1 MLFDGMLS
9 GSGQNAGAAGD
20 PEVSPRVPQKPEKQR
35 GRTGD
40 YQTIVDD
47 IFSISRGWLELD

>member
-1 MLFDGMLS
+1 M
-9 GSGQNAGAAGD
+9 
-20 PEVSPRVPQKPEKQR
+20 PVPQEILKYHRACLEKPEKQR

-47 IFSISRGWLELD
+47 IFSISHGWLVHD